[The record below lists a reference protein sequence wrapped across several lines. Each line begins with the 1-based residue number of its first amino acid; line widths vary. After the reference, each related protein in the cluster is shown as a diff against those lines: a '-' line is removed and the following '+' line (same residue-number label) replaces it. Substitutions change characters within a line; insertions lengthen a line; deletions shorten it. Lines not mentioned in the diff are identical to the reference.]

1 MLNNTDDQHFSD
13 ITGIKG
19 IRVDKQTIP
28 WQQAVA
34 LYAIHRSNTITGRD
48 GRSGEDG
55 GGSNVSGSVKEN
67 TVKEKNTQFKNNF
80 AVDTAS
86 NDEFSLSRF
95 SRLMQMIL
103 ELVYDPKLFG
113 LQKRERLSSQID
125 YSDISR
131 YLHLAEFTADHVIV
145 LDRVPSES
153 LAMHFS
159 ADDLVG
165 MVCWLA
171 VDIDEALELYKIL
184 RDELSNEVRF
194 LAEEF
199 ADRYLSPEEILL
211 KNKDKKQRTEL
222 LDLLL
227 HIFHEIMRWHPPVDA
242 FTQEVADAVEDYLQ
256 EGKSNIEGDYDRG
269 FDSDFLSGS
278 EKFDLWEFLC
288 LDNYLEG
295 CINNRWEVMIVD
307 RGNLPDRID
316 LCDAVKSYYKGIK
329 GGENQNYF
337 GNMRPDLIIYKV
349 VNQIVDFRIIDFK
362 YYDYDKVKNKI
373 EPEDCRKI
381 KEDKVKNNK
390 AESEDCRK
398 TNADAENFYCNEE
411 KNDIPKSQIYTIG
424 VTSFYQENANL
435 NNKPLSISLEFW
447 VVSPKEER
455 DNPPIDGETK
465 LGVYSATLHGLPIQT
480 MIKNTLSR
488 YKAFT
493 RS

>member
-1 MLNNTDDQHFSD
+1 MFSG
-13 ITGIKG
+13 ITVKG
-19 IRVDKQTIP
+19 VPKVLP
-28 WQQAVA
+28 WQQVVA
-34 LYAIHRSNTITGRD
+34 LYSIHRSQTITGRD
-48 GRSGEDG
+48 GRSGRDG
-55 GGSNVSGSVKEN
+55 GGSNVSGSGGKESPFDN
-67 TVKEKNTQFKNNF
+67 
-80 AVDTAS
+80 AVDTES

-103 ELVYDPKLFG
+103 ELAYDPKLFG

-131 YLHLAEFTADHVIV
+131 YLHLAEFTVDHVIV

-171 VDIDEALELYKIL
+171 VDIDNALDIDDALDSNGALWPKIL

-199 ADRYLSPEEILL
+199 ADRYLSPEDILL
-211 KNKDKKQRTEL
+211 NIEEDQKDKDEDEGQRKRTEL

-256 EGKSNIEGDYDRG
+256 KGKNIIKKDYDSG
-269 FDSDFLSGS
+269 FDRDFLSGS

-295 CINNRWEVMIVD
+295 CINNGWEVMIVD

-329 GGENQNYF
+329 GGKIQNYF

-349 VNQIVDFRIIDFK
+349 VNKVDFHIIDFK
-362 YYDYDKVKNKI
+362 YYSYDKVI
-373 EPEDCRKI
+373 VRPDCC
-381 KEDKVKNNK
+381 VKPKGNYYK
-390 AESEDCRK
+390 D
-398 TNADAENFYCNEE
+398 DAYMFYCNEE

-424 VTSFYQENANL
+424 VTSFYQKNANL

-455 DNPPIDGETK
+455 VSLPIDGETK
-465 LGVYSATLHGLPIQT
+465 FGVYSATLRGLPIKT
-480 MIKNTLSR
+480 MIKNTLSH